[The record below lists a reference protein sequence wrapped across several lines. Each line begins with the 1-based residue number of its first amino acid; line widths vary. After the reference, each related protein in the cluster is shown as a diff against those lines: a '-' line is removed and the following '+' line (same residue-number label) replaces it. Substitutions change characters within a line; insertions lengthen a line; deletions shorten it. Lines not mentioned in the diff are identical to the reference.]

1 MGFSEDIA
9 LEDSSFSGR
18 YAHEGCAIEVDICR
32 LR

>member
-1 MGFSEDIA
+1 MDYLDDIEI
-9 LEDSSFSGR
+9 EDSSFSGR